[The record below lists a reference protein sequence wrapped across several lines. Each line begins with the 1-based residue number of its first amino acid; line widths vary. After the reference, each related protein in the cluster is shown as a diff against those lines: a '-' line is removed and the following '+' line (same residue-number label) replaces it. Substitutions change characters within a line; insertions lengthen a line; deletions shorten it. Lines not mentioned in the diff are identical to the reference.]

1 MTADDTQDSSAVG
14 QTAPPAAGDQGGGQG
29 KPPDTAGADTG
40 AASDAGKTQADIDRI
55 VEARLARERKAAEKT
70 QAELQAKLEAYE
82 AEKKAAELA
91 KMDEVERAKLEAE
104 EAKAAAAQAL
114 ADLTTAKLDAL
125 RANLI
130 ATEAATLP
138 PVYKDAVKGTTA
150 EEIAA
155 SIAAVKEQ
163 YEADKAAVLAEAKPP
178 ATSLGTTSNAGAAA
192 PPPGPPVWDPNNPD
206 PNAWAAERK
215 RRGIGEHRYV

>member
-1 MTADDTQDSSAVG
+1 MTADDTQDSSTVV

-91 KMDEVERAKLEAE
+91 KLDEVERAKLEAD
-104 EAKAAAAQAL
+104 EAKAAAAKAL
-114 ADLTTAKLDAL
+114 ADLNAARLDAL

-138 PVYKDAVKGTTA
+138 TVYKAAVTGTTA
-150 EEIAA
+150 EEITA

-163 YEADKAAVLAEAKPP
+163 FEADKAAFLADAKAPPQNLGTHSRPGEPGSPP
-178 ATSLGTTSNAGAAA
+178 AQY
-192 PPPGPPVWDPNNPD
+192 DPASDANSMD
-206 PNAWAAERK
+206 AWRAERK
-215 RRGIGEHRYV
+215 RRGYAQR